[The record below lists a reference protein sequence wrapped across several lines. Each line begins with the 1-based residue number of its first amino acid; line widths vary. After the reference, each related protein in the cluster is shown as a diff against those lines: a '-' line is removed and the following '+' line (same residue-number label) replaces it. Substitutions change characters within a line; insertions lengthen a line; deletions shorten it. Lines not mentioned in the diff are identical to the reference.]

1 MTKFIKANGIKL
13 AYDESGP
20 EDGKNIVLIHGL
32 SSSKETMYLMRD
44 SLLDKYKV
52 YTIDC
57 RGHGESD
64 RMANY
69 TLEDLAKDVVSF
81 TEELQLKNATAIGYS
96 MGSFIALRAGEIS
109 DVFEKLILIGTKGDG
124 SSPAITNLLK
134 ANGLSVENVSK
145 EEYGRIMREN
155 IFAPT
160 TKNPEN
166 LRTMR
171 PKGKELSIEDRVAE
185 MRAVTIFDNMKEI
198 DKVTA
203 ETMIISAE
211 YDKIVP
217 PERGL
222 EVAEALNCRYELL
235 KDAGHMMMVE
245 KPKEIEDLIKDFIG

>member
-1 MTKFIKANGIKL
+1 MTKFIETNGIKL
-13 AYDESGP
+13 AYDESGV
-20 EDGKNIVLIHGL
+20 EDGKIIVLIHGL
-32 SSSKETMYLMRD
+32 SSSKETMYLMRN

-64 RMANY
+64 RMADY
-69 TLEDLAKDVVSF
+69 TLEDLAEDVVSF
-81 TEELQLKNATAIGYS
+81 TEDLQLKNATAIGYS

-134 ANGLSVENVSK
+134 ANGLSVEKVSK

-166 LRTMR
+166 LKTMR
-171 PKGKELSIEDRVAE
+171 PQGKELSIEDRVAE
-185 MRAVTIFDNMKEI
+185 MRAVTHFDNMKEI
-198 DKVTA
+198 DKVNA
-203 ETMIISAE
+203 ETMVISAE

>member
-1 MTKFIKANGIKL
+1 MTKFIETNGIKL
-13 AYDESGP
+13 AYDESGV
-20 EDGKNIVLIHGL
+20 EDGKIIVLIHGL
-32 SSSKETMYLMRD
+32 SSSKETMYLMRN

-64 RMANY
+64 RMGNY
-69 TLEDLAKDVVSF
+69 TLEDLAEDVVSF
-81 TEELQLKNATAIGYS
+81 TEDLQLKNATAIGYS

-134 ANGLSVENVSK
+134 ANGLSVEKVSK

-166 LRTMR
+166 LKTMR
-171 PKGKELSIEDRVAE
+171 PQGKELSIEDRVAE
-185 MRAVTIFDNMKEI
+185 MRAVTHFDNMKEI
-198 DKVTA
+198 DKVNA
-203 ETMIISAE
+203 ETMVISAE

>member
-1 MTKFIKANGIKL
+1 MTKFIETNGIKL
-13 AYDESGP
+13 AYDESGV
-20 EDGKNIVLIHGL
+20 EDGKIIVLIHGL
-32 SSSKETMYLMRD
+32 SSSKETMYLMRN

-64 RMANY
+64 RMSDY

-81 TEELQLKNATAIGYS
+81 TEDLQLKNATAIGYS

-134 ANGLSVENVSK
+134 ANGLSVEKVSK

-166 LRTMR
+166 LKTMR
-171 PKGKELSIEDRVAE
+171 PQGKELSIEDRVAE
-185 MRAVTIFDNMKEI
+185 MRAVTHFDNMKEI
-198 DKVTA
+198 DKVNA
-203 ETMIISAE
+203 ETLVISAE

>member
-1 MTKFIKANGIKL
+1 
-13 AYDESGP
+13 
-20 EDGKNIVLIHGL
+20 
-32 SSSKETMYLMRD
+32 
-44 SLLDKYKV
+44 
-52 YTIDC
+52 
-57 RGHGESD
+57 
-64 RMANY
+64 
-69 TLEDLAKDVVSF
+69 
-81 TEELQLKNATAIGYS
+81 
-96 MGSFIALRAGEIS
+96 
-109 DVFEKLILIGTKGDG
+109 
-124 SSPAITNLLK
+124 
-134 ANGLSVENVSK
+134 
-145 EEYGRIMREN
+145 MREN